1 VIQTVLGP
9 VAATGIGAASMHE
22 HLLTDASAL
31 QRPGVEALDPDL
43 PVTADLAAALRW
55 SQLALADNLRLDD
68 LDLLSD
74 ELRIAGAAGLGLAVD
89 LSSLGFGPDHARL
102 PELSRAAGVGI
113 VAGYGAYLPRLLP
126 DWYLEL
132 DTDGRQQ
139 LFERAL
145 TVAVPGASHR
155 AGLLGLMGTTTAFGT
170 PDGREERT
178 SLTAAARAAASTGAA
193 VVVRLAADARNGL
206 EVLAHVVAEGVDPS
220 RVVFSTVD
228 EFLDLPYLRDL
239 GQAGAVLEMCFGNE
253 GSHVGRIRNA
263 SDPQRVDAFLALQE
277 SAPETRWVF
286 GHATWTKGQLRR
298 YGGAGLD
305 HLTARVV
312 PGLRALGVP
321 DGALTRITVDEPVRL
336 LDMPSA
342 RNAPQP
348 PPPHRP
354 IRTAPP
360 EEPS

>member
-1 VIQTVLGP
+1 MIQTVLGP
-9 VAATGIGAASMHE
+9 VESTAIGAASMHE

-31 QRPGVEALDPDL
+31 QRPGVEALEPSL
-43 PVTADLAAALRW
+43 AVTADLAAALRW

-68 LDLLSD
+68 VDLLAD
-74 ELRIAGAAGLGLAVD
+74 ELRIARGSGLGLAVD
-89 LSSLGFGPDHARL
+89 LSSLGFGPDHGRL
-102 PELSRAAGVGI
+102 PELSRASGVGI
-113 VAGYGAYLPRLLP
+113 AAGYGAYLPRLVP
-126 DWYLEL
+126 EWYTVLN
-132 DTDGRQQ
+132 TDARQA

-145 TVAVPGASHR
+145 TEAVPGTDYR
-155 AGLLGLMGTTTAFGT
+155 AALLGLMGTTAAFGT
-170 PDGREERT
+170 ADGLEERR
-178 SLTAAARAAASTGAA
+178 SLTAAAWAAASTGAT

-239 GQAGAVLEMCFGNE
+239 GQAGAVLELCFGNE

-263 SDPQRVDAFLALQE
+263 SDPQRVDAFLALRE
-277 SAPETRWVF
+277 SAPGTRWVF

-298 YGGAGLD
+298 YGGHGLD

-321 DGALTRITVDEPVRL
+321 DDVLTRITVDEPARL
-336 LDMPSA
+336 LD
-342 RNAPQP
+342 
-348 PPPHRP
+348 RP
-354 IRTAPP
+354 
-360 EEPS
+360 

>member
-1 VIQTVLGP
+1 MIQTVLGP
-9 VAATGIGAASMHE
+9 VESSGTSPVSMHE

-31 QRPGVEALDPDL
+31 QRPGVEQLEPSLA
-43 PVTADLAAALRW
+43 VTADLAAALRW

-68 LDLLSD
+68 LDLLAD

-102 PELSRAAGVGI
+102 PDLSLASGI
-113 VAGYGAYLPRLLP
+113 DVVAGYGAYLPRLLP
-126 DWYLEL
+126 DWYTAL
-132 DTDGRQQ
+132 DTDGRQA

-145 TVAVPGASHR
+145 TEAVPGTHHR
-155 AGLLGLMGTTTAFGT
+155 AGILGLMGTTSAFATA
-170 PDGREERT
+170 DGAEERR
-178 SLTAAARAAASTGAA
+178 SLTAAARAAVTTGAA

-239 GQAGAVLEMCFGNE
+239 GQAGAVLELCFGNE

-263 SDPQRVDAFLALQE
+263 SDPQRLDAFLALRE

-298 YGGAGLD
+298 HGGHGLD

-321 DGALTRITVDEPVRL
+321 DDVLTRITVDEPARL
-336 LDMPSA
+336 LD
-342 RNAPQP
+342 
-348 PPPHRP
+348 RP
-354 IRTAPP
+354 
-360 EEPS
+360 

>member
-1 VIQTVLGP
+1 MIQTVLGP
-9 VAATGIGAASMHE
+9 VESSGTGPVSMHE

-31 QRPGVEALDPDL
+31 QRPGVEQLEPSLA
-43 PVTADLAAALRW
+43 VTADLAAALRW

-68 LDLLSD
+68 LDLLAD

-102 PELSRAAGVGI
+102 PELSLASGI
-113 VAGYGAYLPRLLP
+113 DVVAGYGAYLPRLLP
-126 DWYLEL
+126 DWYTAL
-132 DTDGRQQ
+132 DTDGRQA

-145 TVAVPGASHR
+145 TEAVPGTHYG
-155 AGLLGLMGTTTAFGT
+155 AGILGLMGTTSAFATA
-170 PDGREERT
+170 DGAEERR
-178 SLTAAARAAASTGAA
+178 SLTAAARAAVTTGAA

-239 GQAGAVLEMCFGNE
+239 GQAGAVLELCFGNE

-263 SDPQRVDAFLALQE
+263 SDPQRLDAFLALRE

-298 YGGAGLD
+298 HGGHGLD

-321 DGALTRITVDEPVRL
+321 DDVLTRITVDEPARL
-336 LDMPSA
+336 LD
-342 RNAPQP
+342 
-348 PPPHRP
+348 RP
-354 IRTAPP
+354 
-360 EEPS
+360 

>member
-1 VIQTVLGP
+1 MIQTVLGP
-9 VAATGIGAASMHE
+9 VASSGTGAVSMHE

-31 QRPGVEALDPDL
+31 QRPGVEALEPSL

-55 SQLALADNLRLDD
+55 SQLALTDNLQLDD
-68 LDLLSD
+68 LDLLAD
-74 ELRIAGAAGLGLAVD
+74 ELGIAARSGLGLAVD

-102 PELSRAAGVGI
+102 PELSRAAGIGI

-126 DWYLEL
+126 DWYLAL
-132 DTDGRQQ
+132 DVDGRQR

-145 TVAVPGASHR
+145 TEAVPGVTYR

-170 PDGREERT
+170 PDGVEERT
-178 SLTAAARAAASTGAA
+178 SLTAAARAAATTGAA
-193 VVVRLAADARNGL
+193 IVVRLAADARNGL
-206 EVLAHVVAEGVDPS
+206 EVLAHVVAEGVDPG

-239 GQAGAVLEMCFGNE
+239 GQAGAVLELCFGNE

-263 SDPQRVDAFLALQE
+263 SDPQRLDAFLDLAVT
-277 SAPETRWVF
+277 APETRWVF

-298 YGGAGLD
+298 HGGHGLD

-312 PGLRALGVP
+312 PGLRALGIP
-321 DGALTRITVDEPVRL
+321 DDVLTRITVEEPARL
-336 LDMPSA
+336 LD
-342 RNAPQP
+342 
-348 PPPHRP
+348 RP
-354 IRTAPP
+354 
-360 EEPS
+360 

>member
-1 VIQTVLGP
+1 MIQTVLGP
-9 VAATGIGAASMHE
+9 VAASGIGAVSMHE

-31 QRPGVEALDPDL
+31 QRPGVEALEPGL
-43 PVTADLAAALRW
+43 AVTADLAAALRW

-68 LDLLSD
+68 LDLLAD

-102 PELSRAAGVGI
+102 PELARASGVGI

-126 DWYLEL
+126 SWYLEL
-132 DTDGRQQ
+132 DTDGRQR

-145 TVAVPGASHR
+145 TDAVPGTAYR
-155 AGLLGLMGTTTAFGT
+155 AGIIGLMGTTTAFGT
-170 PDGREERT
+170 PDGLEERT
-178 SLTAAARAAASTGAA
+178 SLTAAARAAVTTGAS

-206 EVLAHVVAEGVDPS
+206 EVLEHVVTEGVDPA

-239 GQAGAVLEMCFGNE
+239 GQAGAVLELCFGNE

-263 SDPQRVDAFLALQE
+263 SDPQRLDAFLALRE
-277 SAPETRWVF
+277 GAPDIRWVF

-298 YGGAGLD
+298 HGGHGLD

-321 DGALTRITVDEPVRL
+321 DDVLTRITVDEPARL
-336 LDMPSA
+336 LDHP
-342 RNAPQP
+342 
-348 PPPHRP
+348 
-354 IRTAPP
+354 
-360 EEPS
+360 

>member
-1 VIQTVLGP
+1 MIQTVLGP
-9 VAATGIGAASMHE
+9 VASSGVGPVSMHE

-31 QRPGVEALDPDL
+31 QRPGVEQLEPTLA
-43 PVTADLAAALRW
+43 VTADLAAALRW

-68 LDLLSD
+68 VDLLAD
-74 ELRIAGAAGLGLAVD
+74 ELRTAADTGLALAVD

-102 PELSRAAGVGI
+102 PDLARTSGVGI

-132 DTDGRQQ
+132 DTDARQR

-145 TVAVPGASHR
+145 SDAVPGTGYR
-155 AGLLGLMGTTTAFGT
+155 AGILGLMGTTAAFGT
-170 PDGREERT
+170 DEGVEERR
-178 SLTAAARAAASTGAA
+178 SLEAAARAAASTGAA

-220 RVVFSTVD
+220 RIVFSTVD

-239 GQAGAVLEMCFGNE
+239 GQAGAVLELCFGNE

-263 SDPQRVDAFLALQE
+263 SDPQRVDAFLALRE
-277 SAPETRWVF
+277 SAPDTRWVF

-298 YGGAGLD
+298 FGGHGLD
-305 HLTARVV
+305 HLNARVV
-312 PGLRALGVP
+312 PGLRLLGVP
-321 DGALTRITVDEPVRL
+321 DDVLTRITVEEPARL
-336 LDMPSA
+336 LD
-342 RNAPQP
+342 
-348 PPPHRP
+348 RP
-354 IRTAPP
+354 
-360 EEPS
+360 

>member
-1 VIQTVLGP
+1 MIQTVLGP
-9 VAATGIGAASMHE
+9 VESSGIGAVSMHE

-31 QRPGVEALDPDL
+31 QRPGVEALEPSL
-43 PVTADLAAALRW
+43 AVTADLAAALRW

-68 LDLLSD
+68 VDLLAD
-74 ELRIAGAAGLGLAVD
+74 ELRTARNSGLGLAVD

-102 PELSRAAGVGI
+102 PELSRASGVGI

-126 DWYLEL
+126 EWYLDL
-132 DTDGRQQ
+132 DTDGRQG

-145 TVAVPGASHR
+145 TDSVPGTTYR
-155 AGLLGLMGTTTAFGT
+155 AGLLGLMGTTTAFAT
-170 PDGREERT
+170 ADGLEERR
-178 SLTAAARAAASTGAA
+178 SLTAAARAAATTGAA

-239 GQAGAVLEMCFGNE
+239 GQAGAVLELCFGNE

-263 SDPQRVDAFLALQE
+263 SDPQRLDAFLALRE
-277 SAPETRWVF
+277 SAPDTRWVF

-298 YGGAGLD
+298 YGGHGLD

-321 DGALTRITVDEPVRL
+321 DEVLARITVDEPARL
-336 LDMPSA
+336 LD
-342 RNAPQP
+342 
-348 PPPHRP
+348 RP
-354 IRTAPP
+354 
-360 EEPS
+360 